1 MGTLSSLSTLWGSHR
16 VLGFLLIL
24 QQIIVTWCIHNF
36 CFAGICRT
44 IDLLGPLMS
53 CRIFPSSICNFLA
66 TFLTPSV
73 LLVFKSFNW
82 QFFQG
87 FNFYAIFFV
96 QLFFSF
102 FFFFWGGVLCI
113 IKWWKKQTQR
123 TQIYTLFDSL
133 LDPASVRQQCPSWF
147 IWCADLFLN
156 NWHAIPLFLHRNVEN
171 NLFSG
176 PIPEKLLDIPNFRW
190 RTNYLLVYF
199 TPKFIRYTCAFM
211 EKRMY
216 KTYG

>member
-1 MGTLSSLSTLWGSHR
+1 MVLDFSKRGFCLEWTLFCMLHCRCYKHCDRNWLNSGGLR
-16 VLGFLLIL
+16 V
-24 QQIIVTWCIHNF
+24 
-36 CFAGICRT
+36 
-44 IDLLGPLMS
+44 
-53 CRIFPSSICNFLA
+53 
-66 TFLTPSV
+66 
-73 LLVFKSFNW
+73 
-82 QFFQG
+82 
-87 FNFYAIFFV
+87 
-96 QLFFSF
+96 F
-102 FFFFWGGVLCI
+102 FFFFFGGGVLCI